1 MTYLDVSDVRASE
14 YNGAGIYGL
23 YNVIDDAIY
32 IGKSRH
38 IATRFSAHR
47 SSFSK
52 KQGSNP
58 MYQEPVEKFVFCV
71 LLKMSD
77 LEFEQYGDLLES
89 VFIIQARDEHHFKI
103 YNSSEAH
110 DSALY
115 HLLSMFHIFD
125 NTRFAIREAL
135 RGTEL
140 GTLRIMKPETR
151 EWLMEK
157 INGGVHNPPVAKTW
171 GR

>member
-1 MTYLDVSDVRASE
+1 MTYLDVSDARTSE

-23 YNVIDDAIY
+23 YNVIDNAIY
-32 IGKSRH
+32 IGKSKH

-47 SSFSK
+47 SSFNT
-52 KQGSNP
+52 KQGNNP
-58 MYQEPVEKFVFCV
+58 MYQNPVENFVFCV

-89 VFIIQARDEHHFKI
+89 VFIIQARDYHQFGL
-103 YNSSEAH
+103 YNSSKAN
-110 DSALY
+110 DNALY

-151 EWLMEK
+151 AWLMEQ
-157 INGGVHNPPVAKTW
+157 INGGVHNPPVEKTW